1 MDIRIARVADLPD
14 HCHLNRWELL
24 RYGSNPE
31 NIAVDLRAS
40 LDRDVPRERLALV
53 LTATY
58 TYMRGMIKRPLLEYA
73 VVAEFEIPGMSAY
86 VEFSPSRETVSVPP
100 SLMNLMLCVAVGA
113 LRGMIA
119 RKTSGTPLENHPLPL
134 INISSLVSKLIYG
147 ERADNRV
154 VPLEEPVCG

>member
-1 MDIRIARVADLPD
+1 M
-14 HCHLNRWELL
+14 
-24 RYGSNPE
+24 
-31 NIAVDLRAS
+31 
-40 LDRDVPRERLALV
+40 

-73 VVAEFEIPGMSAY
+73 VVAEFEIPEMSGY
-86 VEFSPSRETVSVPP
+86 VKFTPSHETVSVPP